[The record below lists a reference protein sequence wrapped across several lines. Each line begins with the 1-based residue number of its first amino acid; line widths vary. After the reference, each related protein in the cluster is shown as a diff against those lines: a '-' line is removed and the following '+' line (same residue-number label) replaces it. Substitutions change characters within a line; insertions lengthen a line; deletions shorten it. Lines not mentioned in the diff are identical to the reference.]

1 MILDLKELRAA
12 VALMRELGVS
22 KWNGI
27 ELGEVPSPKAAP
39 SKRKTMQ
46 ERQDEEDAAKDRKL
60 KMLLG
65 GTPSAELA
73 AKLRRV
79 I

>member
-12 VALMRELGVS
+12 VATMRELGVS

-46 ERQDEEDAAKDRKL
+46 ESEDEENEAKDKKL
-60 KMLLG
+60 ALLLG
-65 GTPSAELA
+65 GKPSPELA